1 MQTEK
6 YIQVAYD
13 VIEHGPIRYL
23 STFDIYISTYWHWPG
38 CDPAAMEDEGGVAPA
53 PAPATPASV
62 RRELWRETQQQ
73 SVGSIEEFCHDT
85 APRWVD
91 I

>member
-1 MQTEK
+1 
-6 YIQVAYD
+6 
-13 VIEHGPIRYL
+13 
-23 STFDIYISTYWHWPG
+23 
-38 CDPAAMEDEGGVAPA
+38 MEDEGGVAPAPAPA